1 MVQNYTLRRDG
12 KRGRHSRH
20 WTDYSTA
27 GLLSVATIAV
37 AVLVSPCQAAS
48 KHRSLDLSIKP
59 MVDIRSESGP
69 IERALG
75 TESGMHRALAA
86 EDRPEIAIQAGSLG
100 VALRREDNK
109 VKPDLFYDVSGWR
122 LRTRIMS
129 DGESPLQIEGML
141 LRAAHTF
148 PLFGPTHGS
157 ADLP

>member
-1 MVQNYTLRRDG
+1 M
-12 KRGRHSRH
+12 
-20 WTDYSTA
+20 A
-27 GLLSVATIAV
+27 AIA
-37 AVLVSPCQAAS
+37 ASVLVSPCQAAS
-48 KHRSLDLSIKP
+48 KHRSLDLSIEP

-75 TESGMHRALAA
+75 TDSGMHRALAV

-129 DGESPLQIEGML
+129 DGDFPLQIEGIL
-141 LRAAHTF
+141 LRAAHAF
-148 PLFGPTHGS
+148 PLFGPARGS
-157 ADLP
+157 AGLP